1 MMGHYEKFERNSD
14 TGSLVL
20 SFNYSKLSSAI
31 HNDVT
36 FERVR
41 ASRSDP
47 SSSYQMCDI
56 ISDSETEMKWLHR
69 IAIYFLFPF
78 TFSKGFGFGLGL
90 WLRGLKLAFSQERKK
105 KKNILPIDHIIS
117 SKKLATL
124 ASKPKPTNF
133 PFCPSRVVVPQT
145 SFSPGEDSIVFLE
158 EGGKSKNK
166 KNSRDQWS
174 NHIFQVDNKHIG

>member
-56 ISDSETEMKWLHR
+56 ISDSETEMK
-69 IAIYFLFPF
+69 
-78 TFSKGFGFGLGL
+78 
-90 WLRGLKLAFSQERKK
+90 
-105 KKNILPIDHIIS
+105 
-117 SKKLATL
+117 
-124 ASKPKPTNF
+124 
-133 PFCPSRVVVPQT
+133 
-145 SFSPGEDSIVFLE
+145 
-158 EGGKSKNK
+158 
-166 KNSRDQWS
+166 
-174 NHIFQVDNKHIG
+174 